1 MKILLIVLLSLTVLM
16 MGCSPSSN
24 RMSSLWHERQMDDNQ
39 RIHGNPYENRDRLQS
54 IWLST
59 LY

>member
-24 RMSSLWHERQMDDNQ
+24 RMSSLWNERQMDDNQ
-39 RIHGNPYENRDRLQS
+39 RIHGNPYETPKPWQS
-54 IWLST
+54 IWLPT